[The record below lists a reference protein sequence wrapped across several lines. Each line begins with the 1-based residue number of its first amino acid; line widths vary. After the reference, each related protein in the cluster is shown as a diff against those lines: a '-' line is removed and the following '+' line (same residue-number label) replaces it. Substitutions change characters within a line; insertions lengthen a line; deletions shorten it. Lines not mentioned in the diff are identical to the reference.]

1 MPKDYRQIKNPNPNG
16 QPLTEKQQIVFKLRG
31 QNEILKGEL
40 RNLSAKLEDF
50 ISKARAKKIN

>member
-1 MPKDYRQIKNPNPNG
+1 
-16 QPLTEKQQIVFKLRG
+16 LTEKQQIVFKLRG